1 MAQLILTDEEKA
13 AKNWLDVSDD
23 CLGKVCRKTM
33 LMLPNVCKLD
43 AEGKSGV
50 WFMSCLNVLI
60 GLAHD
65 SNSETTELK
74 VTGFTE
80 ENKECGDWKVTI
92 KRTDKR
98 RTSNPKGLR
107 TRHFVEG
114 TQHPLVGRPNDLSET
129 KTGD

>member
-33 LMLPNVCKLD
+33 LMLPTLCKQED
-43 AEGKSGV
+43 GKKGV

-65 SNSETTELK
+65 ANSETT
-74 VTGFTE
+74 VFDVNGFTV
-80 ENKECGDWKVTI
+80 ENADCGDWNVTI

-98 RTSNPKGLR
+98 RTSNHSHHAECNDSVDGVVGLHNHDTTAR
-107 TRHFVEG
+107 
-114 TQHPLVGRPNDLSET
+114 
-129 KTGD
+129 